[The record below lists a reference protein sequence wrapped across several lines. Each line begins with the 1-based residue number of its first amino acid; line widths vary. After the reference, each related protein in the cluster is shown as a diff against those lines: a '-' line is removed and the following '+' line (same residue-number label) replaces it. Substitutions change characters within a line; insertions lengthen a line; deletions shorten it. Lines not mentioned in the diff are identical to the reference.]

1 MGDAPSTVNKHR
13 YHLAGFFKWA
23 RAHEYMPPAS
33 DPLGTTRAMKIM
45 PARKLRIPAQDFP
58 ALLDAAEHPKD
69 RIIVALG
76 LYLFLRGSEIA
87 ALRWS
92 DYDMKNHEMHVKI
105 EKTSQRDIMPVSE
118 ELDEELRIWA
128 LWYQNQQSG
137 IFRQDWFIVPATV
150 THTGHEPVLVP
161 SRPHPQGYR
170 NVQRVLRAA
179 GYAEEDGDLAG
190 EGQHTLRRSGARALF
205 DVRVEDGY
213 DGALRQVQ
221 AMLHHTTGAMTEKY
235 LGLDIDKNSRNKAIA
250 GKAMFAKNLPTKE
263 KARMKHMH
271 LVKDQMVGGIEVP
284 LPGVQAR

>member
-1 MGDAPSTVNKHR
+1 MRRSETVTVPLSQAIEQFETERLASGYSASTLRSTIKSLDYLRERVGDVDVDHISPALVADFLGHRNSVGDAPSTVNKHR

-170 NVQRVLRAA
+170 
-179 GYAEEDGDLAG
+179 
-190 EGQHTLRRSGARALF
+190 
-205 DVRVEDGY
+205 
-213 DGALRQVQ
+213 
-221 AMLHHTTGAMTEKY
+221 
-235 LGLDIDKNSRNKAIA
+235 
-250 GKAMFAKNLPTKE
+250 
-263 KARMKHMH
+263 
-271 LVKDQMVGGIEVP
+271 
-284 LPGVQAR
+284 